1 MAERNRGILDFFK
14 IAKDMPNT
22 DLSFLGYFLEPLY
35 FSALV
40 FWVFAFYLSR
50 VSIGVERGLGLIKD
64 GGGEKA

>member
-1 MAERNRGILDFFK
+1 
-14 IAKDMPNT
+14 MPNT